1 MPCIK
6 SLRILECAC
15 APSGTLIG
23 NASVLHYLALIVLI
37 FVCLVLSVLIFG
49 RVFLYILNTEENI
62 VAAICAA
69 SVAVVCAVLTVFLLL
84 AVTTS
89 IWK

>member
-1 MPCIK
+1 M
-6 SLRILECAC
+6 
-15 APSGTLIG
+15 
-23 NASVLHYLALIVLI
+23 LHYLALIVLI